1 MLFLVFALVI
11 VTAVLLLIRNN
22 WSKKE
27 TVQPSVAVE
36 VKAPQVEVE
45 AVVETVATEQQV
57 ADLAVAKEEVKKQ
70 KAVVKKAKVAE
81 AVAPAVNQK
90 STPQLSQKAKKVI
103 KK

>member
-36 VKAPQVEVE
+36 VKAPQVEIE

-70 KAVVKKAKVAE
+70 KAVVKKEKVTE

-90 STPQLSQKAKKVI
+90 STPQPSQKAKKVI

>member
-22 WSKKE
+22 WSKKK
-27 TVQPSVAVE
+27 TVQPSVEVE
-36 VKAPQVEVE
+36 VKAPQVEV
-45 AVVETVATEQQV
+45 VVETLATEQQV

-70 KAVVKKAKVAE
+70 KAVVKKAKPAE
-81 AVAPAVNQK
+81 QPVAPAVNQK
-90 STPQLSQKAKKVI
+90 STPQPSQKAKKVI

>member
-11 VTAVLLLIRNN
+11 VTTVLLLIKNN

-36 VKAPQVEVE
+36 VKALQVEVE

-70 KAVVKKAKVAE
+70 KAVVKKAKPAEQPVATP
-81 AVAPAVNQK
+81 VA
-90 STPQLSQKAKKVI
+90 STKNKKVV

>member
-36 VKAPQVEVE
+36 VKAPQVEIE
-45 AVVETVATEQQV
+45 AVVETVATEQQLE
-57 ADLAVAKEEVKKQ
+57 DLAVAKEEVKKE
-70 KAVVKKAKVAE
+70 KVVVKKAKSAE
-81 AVAPAVNQK
+81 QPATK
-90 STPQLSQKAKKVI
+90 PSASTKNKKVV